1 MDHKLLPLPL
11 PLLLL
16 LLLNHHTTLQGD
28 IYEAYKREFDRSY
41 YG

>member
-11 PLLLL
+11 PLLLQL
-16 LLLNHHTTLQGD
+16 LLSHHTILQGD

>member
-1 MDHKLLPLPL
+1 MSFLSFLSLAP
-11 PLLLL
+11 
-16 LLLNHHTTLQGD
+16 LQGD